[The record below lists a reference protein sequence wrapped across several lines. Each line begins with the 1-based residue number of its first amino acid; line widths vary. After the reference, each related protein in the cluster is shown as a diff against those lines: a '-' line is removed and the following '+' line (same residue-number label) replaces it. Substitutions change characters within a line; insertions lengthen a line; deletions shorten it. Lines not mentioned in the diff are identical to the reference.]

1 MSTKINKLRPVGEE
15 EERGKEKKENCA
27 ATVALKPQ
35 KLNSFRPDPFPRE
48 ETGGFFFFFMKGCSM
63 TGASFEEDHYALL
76 SAWRNLTVDKVSVA
90 VRMKAV
96 RSVSGCNQEDA

>member
-1 MSTKINKLRPVGEE
+1 MP
-15 EERGKEKKENCA
+15 
-27 ATVALKPQ
+27 KPQ
-35 KLNSFRPDPFPRE
+35 KTSFSDRYIFWGRKWYI
-48 ETGGFFFFFMKGCSM
+48 FMKGCSM

-96 RSVSGCNQEDA
+96 RSVAGCNQEDA

>member
-1 MSTKINKLRPVGEE
+1 MRERITKRKK
-15 EERGKEKKENCA
+15 KEKEKNYV
-27 ATVALKPQ
+27 ATNAETTKT
-35 KLNSFRPDPFPRE
+35 SFFSARSISWRRNRS
-48 ETGGFFFFFMKGCSM
+48 GFMKGCSM

-96 RSVSGCNQEDA
+96 RSVAGCNQEDA

>member
-1 MSTKINKLRPVGEE
+1 
-15 EERGKEKKENCA
+15 
-27 ATVALKPQ
+27 
-35 KLNSFRPDPFPRE
+35 
-48 ETGGFFFFFMKGCSM
+48 MKGGSM

-96 RSVSGCNQEDA
+96 RSVAGCNQEDA

>member
-1 MSTKINKLRPVGEE
+1 M
-15 EERGKEKKENCA
+15 
-27 ATVALKPQ
+27 ALKPQ
-35 KLNSFRPDPFPRE
+35 KPDSFRPHLFPRE
-48 ETGGFFFFFMKGCSM
+48 ETGGFFMKGCSM

>member
-1 MSTKINKLRPVGEE
+1 MRGERKRGEE
-15 EERGKEKKENCA
+15 KEGKKKNNNNNKNYI
-27 ATVALKPQ
+27 ATNA
-35 KLNSFRPDPFPRE
+35 
-48 ETGGFFFFFMKGCSM
+48 ETTKNFIIFSARSISQRRNWSVFMKGCSM

-96 RSVSGCNQEDA
+96 RSVAGCNQEDA

>member
-1 MSTKINKLRPVGEE
+1 MR
-15 EERGKEKKENCA
+15 KEKENYI
-27 ATVALKPQ
+27 ATMAENTKAQFLSSRSIFQRRNRWV
-35 KLNSFRPDPFPRE
+35 
-48 ETGGFFFFFMKGCSM
+48 FMKGCSM

-96 RSVSGCNQEDA
+96 